1 MYQLANTPDH
11 RIAQYTFGKSI
22 SQFGMTVFSCNKA
35 REGKKIF
42 GNDPD
47 PEREYVLDSQTDL
60 VKAHIEANPD
70 GKVAAMKDVIEE
82 IVIYN
87 QIHYRTVTFGSTW
100 KRIARRCSCCRYSIT
115 TSY

>member
-47 PEREYVLDSQTDL
+47 PTTEIMVQTQDDIISAL
-60 VKAHIEANPD
+60 L
-70 GKVAAMKDVIEE
+70 
-82 IVIYN
+82 
-87 QIHYRTVTFGSTW
+87 
-100 KRIARRCSCCRYSIT
+100 
-115 TSY
+115 

>member
-47 PEREYVLDSQTDL
+47 PE
-60 VKAHIEANPD
+60 
-70 GKVAAMKDVIEE
+70 
-82 IVIYN
+82 
-87 QIHYRTVTFGSTW
+87 
-100 KRIARRCSCCRYSIT
+100 
-115 TSY
+115 